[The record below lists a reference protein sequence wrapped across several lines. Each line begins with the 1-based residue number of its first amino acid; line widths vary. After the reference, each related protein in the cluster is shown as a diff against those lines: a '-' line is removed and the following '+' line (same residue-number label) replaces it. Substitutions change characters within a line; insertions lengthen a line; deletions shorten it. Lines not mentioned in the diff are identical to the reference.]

1 MDKQQALLSAVIC
14 EAAGLICMLIVN
26 RFLPI
31 PFDLIITGVGFL
43 LLIFGPFV
51 YFLGRDNKRY

>member
-1 MDKQQALLSAVIC
+1 MEKQQALLSAVIC

-26 RFLPI
+26 RLLPI

-43 LLIFGPFV
+43 LLIFGPFL
-51 YFLGRDNKRY
+51 YFLGRDNKQY

>member
-1 MDKQQALLSAVIC
+1 MDKQQALLGAVIC
-14 EAAGLICMLIVN
+14 EATGLICMLIIN
-26 RFLPI
+26 RLLPI

-43 LLIFGPFV
+43 LLIIGPFL

>member
-1 MDKQQALLSAVIC
+1 MGKQQALVSAIIC
-14 EAAGLICMLIVN
+14 EAAGLACMLFVN
-26 RFLPI
+26 RLLPV

-43 LLIFGPFV
+43 MLLFGPFL